1 MEIDKKR
8 YSPMLLKNEDTG
20 KVETGV
26 FDNETK
32 IFHPVSTVENEEE
45 IKEFMKSYGLGIV
58 FNSLG
63 M

>member
-1 MEIDKKR
+1 MEIDKKK
-8 YSPMLLKNEDTG
+8 YSPMLLKHEDTG
-20 KVETGV
+20 KVEAGV